1 MHLTSRTSRT
11 SLHFR
16 PAPLA
21 LAIAL
26 ALAVPATVQAQAAAA
41 NASVNLAL
49 NAQPLAAALGALS
62 AATGTPIGF
71 SPALVAGKMAP
82 AVSGTLTEDQALSRV
97 LSGSGLIAVRE
108 GSGIVIIA
116 APANQGVTTMQAVT
130 VSGKAPGST
139 TEGTGSYTT
148 WSTSSSTR
156 LNLTPQETPQ
166 SVTVMTRQRIEDQ
179 RLGSLIDVLDAAVG
193 ITMKQFS
200 VGSDSPQMWARG
212 SSITNFQIDGVPVA
226 SSMSNYL
233 QNTAMYDRVEIV
245 KGATGIMSGLG
256 SPAATINMIR
266 KRPTAEPQTSITA
279 EAGSWQRYG
288 SGVDISRPL
297 NADASVR
304 GRLVADYRR
313 DGAWI
318 DNYRQ
323 DYGVLY
329 GIGEMDLGDRTLLTA
344 GFSHTTRN
352 TDAPIRAFY
361 EIYSNGQPTG
371 AGLSAGASPDWAY
384 YDHELNSVFG
394 SVEHRFGSGWSA
406 KAELTHGRYKYDS
419 FMASPVNLLDQ
430 ATGVGSA
437 QLIHWAS
444 EVEQTSLDAYVTGP
458 FTLLGRNH
466 ELIAGVTVSSLE
478 QDSPSY
484 PGPRVTLNNA
494 FNWANELSK
503 PTAAST
509 GNTKAK
515 EFQYSAYLNSRLQ
528 LSSATSLLLGS
539 RVINWKQDRDSLS
552 YSTGNVSSTNLRER
566 NILVPY
572 AGLVHALDDTYSVY
586 ASYTKIFNPQPPHVV
601 DIRGNTLDP
610 EEGTSYEV
618 GIKGSFKDG
627 LINSSLSVFRTQ
639 QDTFPE
645 WDATTRSYTAIND
658 IVTEGVEAEVAGEL
672 ARGWQ
677 VGAGYT
683 YGVTRNKDGLRLMT
697 RIPKHTVKLSTT
709 YRLPGDWNK
718 LTLGG
723 SLHWES
729 KTGDP
734 LVVYTQPS
742 YTVLNLMARYQV
754 DRQLSLAAHLNNA
767 LDKRYLAAVSDTR
780 GVYGAP
786 RNFMLSMKYT
796 F

>member
-1 MHLTSRTSRT
+1 MLPTSRR
-11 SLHFR
+11 FR
-16 PAPLA
+16 PAPLT

-26 ALAVPATVQAQAAAA
+26 TLAVPTAVQAQVVAAPATT
-41 NASVNLAL
+41 VNLSIG
-49 NAQPLAAALGALS
+49 AQPLAAALNELS

-82 AVSGTLTEDQALSRV
+82 AVSGSLTVQQALDRV
-97 LSGSGLIAVRE
+97 LSGSGLTSVRE
-108 GSGIVIIA
+108 GDGMVIIA
-116 APANQGVTTMQAVT
+116 TPAHGAVTTMPSVM

-166 SVTVMTRQRIEDQ
+166 SVTVVTRQRMEDQ
-179 RLGSLIDVLDAAVG
+179 RMGSLIDVLDGAVG
-193 ITMKQFS
+193 VTMKQFS
-200 VGSDSPQMWARG
+200 LGSDSPQMWARG
-212 SSITNFQIDGVPVA
+212 SSITNFQVDGVPVS
-226 SSMSNYL
+226 SSMANYL

-266 KRPTAEPQTSITA
+266 KRPTAEPQTSVTA

-288 SGVDISRPL
+288 TGVDISRPL
-297 NADASVR
+297 NEDASVR

-323 DYGVLY
+323 DYGVVY

-352 TDAPIRAFY
+352 TDSPIRAFY
-361 EIYSNGQPTG
+361 EVYDNGQPTG
-371 AGLSAGASPDWAY
+371 AGLSSGASPDWAY
-384 YDHELNSVFG
+384 YDHQLNSVFG

-406 KAELTHGRYKYDS
+406 KAELTHGRYEYDT
-419 FMASPVNLLDQ
+419 FMASPVALFNH
-430 ATGVGSA
+430 ATGAATA
-437 QLIHWAS
+437 QVIHWAS

-458 FTLLGRNH
+458 FALFGRHH

-484 PGPRVTLNNA
+484 PGPRVSLNNA
-494 FNWANELSK
+494 FNWANEMSK
-503 PTAAST
+503 PTAAAT
-509 GNTKAK
+509 GNTRSK

-528 LSSATSLLLGS
+528 LGDATSLLLGS

-552 YSTGNVSSTNLRER
+552 FATGNVSSTNLRER

-572 AGLVHALDDTYSVY
+572 VGLVHALDDTYSVY
-586 ASYTKIFNPQPPHVV
+586 GSYTKIFNPQPPHVV

-610 EEGTSYEV
+610 EEGTSFEV
-618 GIKGSFKDG
+618 GIKASFNDG
-627 LINSSLSVFRTQ
+627 LLNSSLSVFRTQ

-677 VGAGYT
+677 MGAGYT
-683 YGVTRNKDGLRLMT
+683 YGITRNKDGQRLMT
-697 RIPKHTVKLSTT
+697 RIPLHTFKLSTT

-723 SLHWES
+723 SIHWES

-734 LVVYTQPS
+734 LAVYTQDS
-742 YTVLNLMARYQV
+742 YATLNLMARYRV
-754 DRQLSLAAHLNNA
+754 DHQLSVAAHLNNVF
-767 LDKRYLAAVSDTR
+767 DKRYLAAVQDTR
-780 GVYGAP
+780 GLYGAP
-786 RNFMLSMKYT
+786 RNFMVSMKYS